1 MGPGGKGEGRREA
14 RAHHMSMNVYLLN
27 IPIDIVALCIVALP
41 FAHKLRRRE
50 KLAHGAHD
58 HALTRVPRGDVDS
71 DQYELV
77 G

>member
-1 MGPGGKGEGRREA
+1 
-14 RAHHMSMNVYLLN
+14 MNVYLLN

-41 FAHKLRRRE
+41 LAHKLRRRE
-50 KLAHGAHD
+50 GPAHRAPD
-58 HALTRVPRGDVDS
+58 HAATPDSRGDVDS